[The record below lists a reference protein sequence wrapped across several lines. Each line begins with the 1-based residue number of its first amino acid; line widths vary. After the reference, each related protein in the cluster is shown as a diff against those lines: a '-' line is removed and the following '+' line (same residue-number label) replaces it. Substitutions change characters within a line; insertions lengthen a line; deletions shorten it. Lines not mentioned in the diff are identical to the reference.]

1 MLHTMAEVLANP
13 LSVIFGRLMGEGEVP
28 GIWRKA
34 NVCPIFKKGTKGDPA
49 NCRPVSLTCVVGKV
63 MESLIRDELV
73 AHLERFNL
81 IRGSQHGFMGGRS
94 TTTNLLVYLETLT
107 RLINEGH
114 CVDVLYLDFAKAF
127 D

>member
-34 NVCPIFKKGTKGDPA
+34 NVCPIFRKGTKGDPA
-49 NCRPVSLTCVVGKV
+49 NYRPVSLTCVVVGKV

-73 AHLERFNL
+73 AHLERSSL
-81 IRGSQHGFMGGRS
+81 IRGSQHR
-94 TTTNLLVYLETLT
+94 
-107 RLINEGH
+107 
-114 CVDVLYLDFAKAF
+114 
-127 D
+127 